1 MKTVYLDNNATTALV
16 PEAFEAMRPFH
27 TEVYGNP
34 SSGHREGAR
43 PAAALRQA
51 RRTVAR
57 FLGCEDGEIV
67 FTGSGTEADN
77 LAIYGVVEGEAR
89 KRHFVTTAVEHPA
102 VLKPLERLA
111 AMGHEI
117 TVLGVDRDGA
127 LDLDELRAAIR
138 DDTALV
144 TVMMANNETGVLFPI
159 AEVAAI
165 ARERGLPFHTDA
177 VQALGKVPFDMSEIG
192 ADMTALSAHKF
203 HGPKGVGALV
213 LRGRAPFRPLLL
225 GGSQERGYRPG
236 TENVAG
242 IAALAAA
249 CAYAEEHLDGYG
261 TRVRALRDRFEQ
273 GILSAV
279 PDTYA
284 HGAAR
289 ERLPN
294 TSNVCFR
301 GVDAQAM
308 LLLLD
313 EVGICATAGSAC
325 KSGAGIPSPVLDAM
339 GVPREEAAASVRF
352 SLSGM
357 TTDDEIDYALGRIP
371 SIVASTRERV

>member
-1 MKTVYLDNNATTALV
+1 MKTVYLDNNATTAMV
-16 PEAFEAMRPFH
+16 PEAFQAMAPFY
-27 TEVYGNP
+27 TDAYGNP
-34 SSGHREGAR
+34 SSGHRQGAR
-43 PAAALRQA
+43 PAAAMRQA

-57 FLGCEDGEIV
+57 FLGCEPDEVV

-77 LAIYGVVEGEAR
+77 LAISGLADGAAS

-111 AMGHEI
+111 AMGHEV

-127 LDLDELRAAIR
+127 LDLAELRSAVR

-144 TVMMANNETGVLFPI
+144 SVMTANNETGVLFPVT
-159 AEVAAI
+159 EVGRI
-165 ARERGLPFHTDA
+165 ARERGVPFHTDA
-177 VQALGKVPFDMSEIG
+177 VQALGKVPFSMKRIG

-203 HGPKGVGALV
+203 HGPKGVGALA
-213 LRGRAPFRPLLL
+213 LRGKAPFHPLLL
-225 GGSQERGYRPG
+225 GGSQEQGRRPG

-242 IAALAAA
+242 IVALAAA
-249 CAYAEEHLDGYG
+249 CAYAEEHLDAYG
-261 TRVRALRDRFEQ
+261 ARVRELRDRFEES
-273 GILSAV
+273 ILSSV

-294 TSNVCFR
+294 TSNICFR
-301 GVDAQAM
+301 GVDAQSM

-325 KSGAGIPSPVLDAM
+325 KSGAGMPSPVLAAM
-339 GVPREEAAASVRF
+339 GVSREEAAASVRF
-352 SLSGM
+352 SLSSL
-357 TTDDEIDYALGRIP
+357 TTAAEINYALERIP
-371 SIVASTRERV
+371 PIVARLRESG